1 MYLLN
6 PYNSHTHT
14 IYIYKPKT
22 SNYNFTQ
29 SLQTSQTNK
38 VVFILNVPVKALF
51 KVAHSVF
58 SLIILNT
65 ESYNLHKN
73 G

>member
-1 MYLLN
+1 M
-6 PYNSHTHT
+6 
-14 IYIYKPKT
+14 T

-29 SLQTSQTNK
+29 SLQTSETNK